1 MIFPPDLLGLICLIS
16 GYFLGSI
23 PTGYLAG
30 KWIANIDLREIGSG
44 STGATNVLRQLGKK
58 AAFIV
63 FIIDVAKG
71 MAPVL
76 LAKGL
81 KIEDEWQVAA
91 GISALGGHI
100 WPIWL
105 KWKGGK
111 AVASGLGVFLGIS
124 WPVGLASLGIF
135 LTVLS
140 ISRIVSLSSVIAS
153 IGLPI
158 LMFLSFSSHNISY
171 PYLLISIVAMGLVLW
186 RHRSNINRLI
196 KGLEPRIGESR

>member
-1 MIFPPDLLGLICLIS
+1 MALVTNLLGFTCLIS

-44 STGATNVLRQLGKK
+44 STGATNVLRQVGKIP
-58 AAFIV
+58 AFIV

-76 LAKGL
+76 LAKSL
-81 KIEDEWQVAA
+81 KLEDIWQVAA
-91 GISALGGHI
+91 GIAALGGHI

-111 AVASGLGVFLGIS
+111 AVASGLGVFLGLS
-124 WPVGLASLGIF
+124 WPVGFASLGIF

-140 ISRIVSLSSVIAS
+140 LSKIVSLSSVIAS

-158 LMFLSFSSHNISY
+158 LMFLSFEPNNVSY
-171 PYLLISIVAMGLVLW
+171 AYLLISLIAMGMVLW
-186 RHRSNINRLI
+186 RHRSNIKRLI
-196 KGLEPRIGESR
+196 KGVEPKIGEQR